1 MIRFNR
7 YYLSGAIG
15 LTVCMLG
22 AFLSLAVNV
31 ESRARMFRVIG
42 ESESREAAI
51 REFMGLIVDA
61 ETAQR
66 SYLLTSDPSY
76 LRRYEAAR
84 LEVGPALERI
94 HAGYTGGS
102 VQYRTET
109 VRRNLRR
116 LRTLSADRMNE
127 MAATLALQS
136 TASPEA
142 ASALVRT
149 DLGKESM
156 DELRAVA
163 ADLEK
168 DEATQRGLE
177 LNDWKSS
184 LFVGRL
190 MLAGGTAL
198 NLALIVGAIVLVN
211 RDLRRREE
219 QARQLEKYSDELE
232 GQVRRRTAALSD
244 LSSHLQNVAEREKAA
259 IARELHD
266 ELGGLMIAA
275 KMDISWLERRLASPE
290 DDVKLR
296 WDRVRKMLNDGLNL
310 KRRVVE
316 TLRPTLLDNMGLIP
330 AIKWLYAETCGRAG
344 LKCSE
349 RYPEEPLRLRDDAA
363 IGVFR
368 VIQESMTNILKHAK
382 AKEVDLAIWIEG
394 RTLHISVRDNG
405 IGMHE
410 SSVKAGSQGL
420 SSMRHRV
427 TSLGGTWRMESP
439 EGGGTALH
447 FELPLEAI
455 AAEPEGS
462 AAEPA

>member
-22 AFLSLAVNV
+22 AFLTLAVNV

-51 REFMGLIVDA
+51 RQFMGLIVDA

-66 SYLLTSDPSY
+66 SYLLTSDPNY

-102 VQYRTET
+102 VQHRTET
-109 VRRNLRR
+109 VRANLRR

-149 DLGKESM
+149 DLSKESM
-156 DELRAVA
+156 NELRAVA
-163 ADLEK
+163 TDLEK
-168 DEATQRGLE
+168 DEATLRGLE
-177 LNDWKSS
+177 LNDWTSS

-198 NLALIVGAIVLVN
+198 NLALIVGSVVLVN

-219 QARQLEKYSDELE
+219 QARQLERYSDELE
-232 GQVRRRTAALSD
+232 EQVKRRTAALSE

-275 KMDISWLERRLASPE
+275 KMDISWLERRLASPD

-296 WDRVRKMLNDGLNL
+296 WDRLRKMLNDGLNL

-316 TLRPTLLDNMGLIP
+316 TLRPTLLDNMGLVP
-330 AIKWLYAETCGRAG
+330 AIQWIYQETCGRAG
-344 LKCSE
+344 LRCSE
-349 RYPEEPLRLRDDAA
+349 QYAIDQLRLRDDAA
-363 IGVFR
+363 ISVFR
-368 VIQESMTNILKHAK
+368 VIQESLVNIVKHAK
-382 AKEVDLAIWIEG
+382 ASEVDLKVGIDGPVLAIS
-394 RTLHISVRDNG
+394 LRDNG
-405 IGMHE
+405 VGMPQGT
-410 SSVKAGSQGL
+410 VKAGSQGL

-427 TSLGGTWRMESP
+427 TSLGGTWRMSSP
-439 EGGGTALH
+439 EGGGTAIDIR
-447 FELPLEAI
+447 LPLEAI
-455 AAEPEGS
+455 VGAPEATPAET
-462 AAEPA
+462 A